1 MKTVLKIVLALLQV
15 RTGVELGRAGSHVSA
30 AADFGGSM
38 GMNFAAIDSVC
49 EDTVHLND
57 AGQVIGTAGWVG
69 TWYSLRAIATDDQ
82 TDRAG
87 FWATLGASYLT
98 AIATGSKVPL
108 SLTQKLAQIGSGL
121 AVADIGRIQKLPNV
135 RNLGLASA
143 GLSALSG
150 FFGVQPHTKLRVIS
164 QRVIEVAAAALTANA
179 AQQIANDVRTRRL

>member
-49 EDTVHLND
+49 EDTAHLND

-69 TWYSLRAIATDDQ
+69 TWYSLRAIATDDL
-82 TDRAG
+82 TDRTG
-87 FWATLGASYLT
+87 FWATLGASYLA
-98 AIATGSKVPL
+98 AIATGSKAPL
-108 SLTQKLAQIGSGL
+108 LFTQRVAQIGSGL
-121 AVADIGRIQKLPNV
+121 AIADIGRIQRLPNV
-135 RNLGLASA
+135 RTLGLASA
-143 GLSALSG
+143 GLSALGSL
-150 FFGVQPHTKLRVIS
+150 FSVQPDTKLRVFG